1 MRAEEL
7 SRCMECL
14 APFKADATKC
24 SNCNAGGTCWW
35 RPFQSYYKKS
45 QTGKN
50 GNIVQKCKKELQE
63 SKTIIKD
70 LKNKIL
76 ELEKEL
82 KRANTAHSEVG
93 RKWTDTLREKN
104 QELGKVNKLD
114 SLCKSGEIE
123 LKKLQEQIGQKDMEQ
138 EKLQE
143 QIGQKDM
150 KLEKLQEQISH
161 KDMELEKHRERW
173 AQPSQAAPAAV
184 QQQYSASIQQHA
196 PAATQQHC
204 PASIQ
209 QHCSAQIQQHCPVST
224 QQHCPASAS
233 NNLGH
238 YNTPNLIKPTLMDLH
253 DQQQK
258 IWIMAP
264 NMSWLSYSSYNPNMG
279 PYDTGQ
285 YCR

>member
-1 MRAEEL
+1 
-7 SRCMECL
+7 MECL

-50 GNIVQKCKKELQE
+50 GNIVQKCQKELQE
-63 SKTIIKD
+63 SKTIMKD

-76 ELEKEL
+76 ELEEEL
-82 KRANTAHSEVG
+82 KRANTALSEVG
-93 RKWTDTLREKN
+93 KKWTNTLQEKN
-104 QELGKVNKLD
+104 QELEKVNELD
-114 SLCKSGEIE
+114 SLCKSGE
-123 LKKLQEQIGQKDMEQ
+123 MEQ

-143 QIGQKDM
+143 QIDQKDM

-161 KDMELEKHRERW
+161 RDMELEMHRERW

-184 QQQYSASIQQHA
+184 QYSAQIQQHA
-196 PAATQQHC
+196 PAVTQQQC

-209 QHCSAQIQQHCPVST
+209 QHGPAQIQQHCPVSI
-224 QQHCPASAS
+224 QQHCPTSAS

-258 IWIMAP
+258 IYIMVNQLYDRIMAP
-264 NMSWLSYSSYNPNMG
+264 NMSWLNYSSYNPNMG
-279 PYDTGQ
+279 LYDTGPH
-285 YCR
+285 CR